1 MLPEDATDAGL
12 LGVSFFGGRGL
23 SMPFSG
29 GEWAGL
35 ARGVAGSW
43 RNIATIRLTFVTTL
57 TNISLNSNVC
67 HFHYIYMPLSSP
79 HWTRLPP
86 GHHFSLHH
94 CPVKIFVPLTN
105 LMFDM
110 LAGKTAG

>member
-1 MLPEDATDAGL
+1 MLPEEATDAGL

-43 RNIATIRLTFVTTL
+43 RNTAIDFD
-57 TNISLNSNVC
+57 
-67 HFHYIYMPLSSP
+67 IYVMASSQYM
-79 HWTRLPP
+79 
-86 GHHFSLHH
+86 SI
-94 CPVKIFVPLTN
+94 CY
-105 LMFDM
+105 
-110 LAGKTAG
+110 

>member
-23 SMPFSG
+23 SIPFSG

-43 RNIATIRLTFVTTL
+43 RNEAVDF
-57 TNISLNSNVC
+57 NI
-67 HFHYIYMPLSSP
+67 YIKQPHLSYMNLEQLLCSSP
-79 HWTRLPP
+79 RWTHRPP
-86 GHHFSLHH
+86 SRHFSLRH
-94 CPVKIFVPLTN
+94 CPVMIINNSFTHIFKTPL
-105 LMFDM
+105 
-110 LAGKTAG
+110 K

>member
-35 ARGVAGSW
+35 ARGVAGSCGNTV
-43 RNIATIRLTFVTTL
+43 R
-57 TNISLNSNVC
+57 
-67 HFHYIYMPLSSP
+67 
-79 HWTRLPP
+79 
-86 GHHFSLHH
+86 
-94 CPVKIFVPLTN
+94 
-105 LMFDM
+105 D
-110 LAGKTAG
+110 

>member
-29 GEWAGL
+29 GEWVGL

-43 RNIATIRLTFVTTL
+43 RNTAIDFDLQLYLST
-57 TNISLNSNVC
+57 
-67 HFHYIYMPLSSP
+67 YQYGIYNYMLFCSP
-79 HWTRLPP
+79 H
-86 GHHFSLHH
+86 
-94 CPVKIFVPLTN
+94 
-105 LMFDM
+105 
-110 LAGKTAG
+110 

>member
-43 RNIATIRLTFVTTL
+43 RNAA
-57 TNISLNSNVC
+57 
-67 HFHYIYMPLSSP
+67 
-79 HWTRLPP
+79 
-86 GHHFSLHH
+86 
-94 CPVKIFVPLTN
+94 K
-105 LMFDM
+105 D
-110 LAGKTAG
+110 

>member
-43 RNIATIRLTFVTTL
+43 KNTAIDFDINVTASSQCVSICHLQLCAALLTSLDTSTTRSSL
-57 TNISLNSNVC
+57 FSPSLSCKGNGQIS
-67 HFHYIYMPLSSP
+67 HFDN
-79 HWTRLPP
+79 
-86 GHHFSLHH
+86 F
-94 CPVKIFVPLTN
+94 F
-105 LMFDM
+105 F
-110 LAGKTAG
+110 

>member
-43 RNIATIRLTFVTTL
+43 RNGVIDFNAYVT
-57 TNISLNSNVC
+57 
-67 HFHYIYMPLSSP
+67 PSSP
-79 HWTRLPP
+79 APNMQFTIPCFNAHLIRHV
-86 GHHFSLHH
+86 HHQVITFLSIAL
-94 CPVKIFVPLTN
+94 LYTY
-105 LMFDM
+105 
-110 LAGKTAG
+110 LANESISF

>member
-1 MLPEDATDAGL
+1 MLPDDATDAGL

-43 RNIATIRLTFVTTL
+43 KTDPMDFMTRVKCTLLGLITADVNRMFAAAFWPQLTSLDTSTTRS
-57 TNISLNSNVC
+57 SLFS
-67 HFHYIYMPLSSP
+67 PSLS
-79 HWTRLPP
+79 
-86 GHHFSLHH
+86 
-94 CPVKIFVPLTN
+94 CEKI
-105 LMFDM
+105 
-110 LAGKTAG
+110 

>member
-1 MLPEDATDAGL
+1 MLPDDATEAGL

-43 RNIATIRLTFVTTL
+43 RNAAIDCDIVNFYNTASPQHTTICPLRSHGDNAHLVRHVYHQVITFLAIAVL
-57 TNISLNSNVC
+57 
-67 HFHYIYMPLSSP
+67 
-79 HWTRLPP
+79 
-86 GHHFSLHH
+86 
-94 CPVKIFVPLTN
+94 
-105 LMFDM
+105 
-110 LAGKTAG
+110 

>member
-43 RNIATIRLTFVTTL
+43 RNIAMCFIYVRTL
-57 TNISLNSNVC
+57 TYISLHSILQFTIIC
-67 HFHYIYMPLSSP
+67 HSP
-79 HWTRLPP
+79 HLIGHIYHQVITFLPITV
-86 GHHFSLHH
+86 L
-94 CPVKIFVPLTN
+94 
-105 LMFDM
+105 
-110 LAGKTAG
+110 

>member
-12 LGVSFFGGRGL
+12 LGVSFLGGRGL

-43 RNIATIRLTFVTTL
+43 RNPAEDCSYVTDSYSAHVNKPFEASHCDAHLIRHIYHQIITFLSVTVLEDNWQICYSGT
-57 TNISLNSNVC
+57 SLDRKSV
-67 HFHYIYMPLSSP
+67 
-79 HWTRLPP
+79 
-86 GHHFSLHH
+86 
-94 CPVKIFVPLTN
+94 V
-105 LMFDM
+105 
-110 LAGKTAG
+110 

>member
-12 LGVSFFGGRGL
+12 LGVSFLGGRGL

-43 RNIATIRLTFVTTL
+43 RNPAEDCSACDRVVLGACQQAI
-57 TNISLNSNVC
+57 
-67 HFHYIYMPLSSP
+67 
-79 HWTRLPP
+79 
-86 GHHFSLHH
+86 
-94 CPVKIFVPLTN
+94 
-105 LMFDM
+105 
-110 LAGKTAG
+110 

>member
-29 GEWAGL
+29 GECAGL

-43 RNIATIRLTFVTTL
+43 R
-57 TNISLNSNVC
+57 
-67 HFHYIYMPLSSP
+67 
-79 HWTRLPP
+79 
-86 GHHFSLHH
+86 
-94 CPVKIFVPLTN
+94 
-105 LMFDM
+105 
-110 LAGKTAG
+110 KTALDFDVWAIASSRCTSICHLELHAALLTSLDTSTTRSSLFSPSLSCEDNKQISQFKKKTKRLLFQ

>member
-43 RNIATIRLTFVTTL
+43 RNAAKDRGLCNSSISVHVNMPFTITCCTAHLIRHVYHQVITF
-57 TNISLNSNVC
+57 
-67 HFHYIYMPLSSP
+67 LSI
-79 HWTRLPP
+79 TVL
-86 GHHFSLHH
+86 
-94 CPVKIFVPLTN
+94 
-105 LMFDM
+105 
-110 LAGKTAG
+110 

>member
-43 RNIATIRLTFVTTL
+43 KKTL
-57 TNISLNSNVC
+57 QRVS
-67 HFHYIYMPLSSP
+67 FM
-79 HWTRLPP
+79 
-86 GHHFSLHH
+86 
-94 CPVKIFVPLTN
+94 
-105 LMFDM
+105 
-110 LAGKTAG
+110 